1 MTQHAPIEIN
11 VREQNGVHI
20 FDVHGR
26 LTIGD
31 SSDQLTAALSSILQ
45 NGARKVVIDLNGV
58 PQIDSSGISSL
69 VRMSVSLGREGGSLH
84 LICKPGRVRDALTVT
99 RLVEAIPTFDTL
111 AGSVDPRSVFAGSII
126 WVFLSTHAKAI
137 EIRDCGHRRLCMSS
151 NQGRCQSLDSI
162 LHATDKTNLEILAT
176 YTAHKIRHAGRTEKE
191 PRVLVIDFFLGLT
204 AQAIKAVQNWDGT
217 SVSVAIPGRNQLWH
231 VLKMVR
237 N

>member
-45 NGARKVVIDLNGV
+45 NGARKVIIDLNGV

-111 AGSVDPRSVFAGSII
+111 AAAAKFA
-126 WVFLSTHAKAI
+126 
-137 EIRDCGHRRLCMSS
+137 
-151 NQGRCQSLDSI
+151 
-162 LHATDKTNLEILAT
+162 
-176 YTAHKIRHAGRTEKE
+176 
-191 PRVLVIDFFLGLT
+191 
-204 AQAIKAVQNWDGT
+204 
-217 SVSVAIPGRNQLWH
+217 
-231 VLKMVR
+231 
-237 N
+237 